1 MKYQI
6 LEFELDGELP
16 KDAVDEIFSIL
27 REKGAKNI
35 DLDFVDIKYND
46 LLKRC
51 GKNEG

>member
-16 KDAVDEIFSIL
+16 KDVVDKIFSIL
-27 REKGAKNI
+27 KENGAENI

-46 LLKRC
+46 LLKKC
-51 GKNEG
+51 GEI